1 MTKRVLIAAGLTL
14 SLLVVPAAGYADW
27 PESSESRDSATG
39 TGATLYEVSE
49 RVTFDPD
56 PTNSGVILRNA
67 TSPLLGFAEL
77 GTPLCP
83 TMLQASFPQMKRCSV
98 IALGSDNVS
107 TVTGRGPV
115 VGAFDIVINAPG
127 NSTVHVPDLP
137 VISGTF
143 RGEIDL
149 SLAVLHHV
157 PLGSITGT
165 FTIPTLDQR
174 GQLTLAEVPF
184 SGTFRLPFGIDD
196 LGRVVKHDDDETH
209 GAFYLADDMRTLIR
223 IRSKERS
230 IGFPTVRLE
239 LRFGQ

>member
-1 MTKRVLIAAGLTL
+1 MK
-14 SLLVVPAAGYADW
+14 S
-27 PESSESRDSATG
+27 
-39 TGATLYEVSE
+39 SE

-56 PTNSGVILRNA
+56 DAGVILRNA
-67 TSPLLGFAEL
+67 ISPLLGFAEL

-83 TMLQASFPQMKRCSV
+83 TMLLVSFPQMTRCSV
-98 IALGSDNVS
+98 IGLGSDNVS

-115 VGAFDIVINAPG
+115 VGTFDIVINAPG

-143 RGEIDL
+143 SGEIDL

-165 FTIPTLDQR
+165 FTIPTLDQH
-174 GQLTLAEVPF
+174 GQLTFAKVPF

-196 LGRVVKHDDDETH
+196 LGRVVKHDDDDETH

-223 IRSKERS
+223 VRSKERS

>member
-1 MTKRVLIAAGLTL
+1 MTKRGLIAAGLTL
-14 SLLVVPAAGYADW
+14 SLLTVPAAGYS
-27 PESSESRDSATG
+27 ERRGSSESREAATG
-39 TGATLYEVSE
+39 TEVTLYEVSE

-56 PTNSGVILRNA
+56 DAGVILRNA

-83 TMLQASFPQMKRCSV
+83 TMLLASFPQMTRCSV

-107 TVTGRGPV
+107 TATGLGGVAGR
-115 VGAFDIVINAPG
+115 FDIVINAPG

-143 RGEIDL
+143 SGQIDL
-149 SLAVLHHV
+149 SLAVVYHV

-174 GQLTLAEVPF
+174 GQPTLAEVPF

-196 LGRVVKHDDDETH
+196 LGRVVKRHDDDETH

-223 IRSKERS
+223 VRSKARS
-230 IGFPTVRLE
+230 IGFPTVRLD
-239 LRFGQ
+239 LRFTR

>member
-1 MTKRVLIAAGLTL
+1 M
-14 SLLVVPAAGYADW
+14 LL
-27 PESSESRDSATG
+27 
-39 TGATLYEVSE
+39 
-49 RVTFDPD
+49 
-56 PTNSGVILRNA
+56 
-67 TSPLLGFAEL
+67 
-77 GTPLCP
+77 
-83 TMLQASFPQMKRCSV
+83 ASFPQMKRCSV

-107 TVTGRGPV
+107 TVTGRGAV

-143 RGEIDL
+143 SGEIDL

-157 PLGSITGT
+157 PLGSITGK
-165 FTIPTLDQR
+165 FTIPTVDQQ
-174 GQLTLAEVPF
+174 GQLTLTEVPF

-196 LGRVVKHDDDETH
+196 LGRVVKHDDDDETH

-223 IRSKERS
+223 VRSKERS

>member
-1 MTKRVLIAAGLTL
+1 MTKRALIAAGLTL
-14 SLLVVPAAGYADW
+14 SLLAVPAAGYS
-27 PESSESRDSATG
+27 ERRGSSESRESTTG
-39 TGATLYEVSE
+39 TEVTLYEVSE

-56 PTNSGVILRNA
+56 DAGVILRNA

-83 TMLQASFPQMKRCSV
+83 TMLLALFPQMKRCSV
-98 IALGSDNVS
+98 IALGEDKVS
-107 TVTGRGPV
+107 TATGRGPV
-115 VGAFDIVINAPG
+115 GGKFDIVINAPG
-127 NSTVHVPDLP
+127 NSSVHVPDLP

-143 RGEIDL
+143 SGEIDL
-149 SLAVLHHV
+149 SPAVLHHV

-165 FTIPTLDQR
+165 FTIPTLDQQ
-174 GQLTLAEVPF
+174 GQLTLVEVPF
-184 SGTFRLPFGIDD
+184 AGTFRLPFGIDD
-196 LGRVVKHDDDETH
+196 LGRVVKHDDDDETH